1 VTPSMPPPLD
11 VKLMNITASALLVVF
26 VFLVAGLLV
35 GWVSRHPA
43 FAIGGISV
51 TGDVTHNN
59 AVTLRANVTPRLGGT
74 FFTLNLAQAR
84 AAFESVPWVRQ
95 AIVKRAFPNRLNVAL
110 QEHQAVAYWGT
121 EGDTLLVNSF
131 GEVFEANSGEVEQE
145 NLPRLVGPEG
155 QAAIVWTMYQSLQ
168 PAYAAMDMALEQLEL
183 TGRGGWRAGFDT
195 GAEIEL
201 GRGSVTDVL
210 ARSQRFLKTVTQV
223 AARYERKPD
232 ALETADLRY
241 EEGYAIR
248 LRGVTTGVTD
258 TQKK

>member
-1 VTPSMPPPLD
+1 VTPNMPAPLD
-11 VKLMNITASALLVVF
+11 VKLMNLTASALLVVF
-26 VFLVAGLLV
+26 VFLVAGFLV

-51 TGDVTHNN
+51 AGDVTHNN

-95 AIVKRAFPNRLNVAL
+95 AIVRRAFPNRLNVAL

-121 EGDTLLVNSF
+121 EGDTLMVNSF
-131 GEVFEANSGEVEQE
+131 GEVFEANSGEVEQD
-145 NLPRLVGPEG
+145 NLPRLAGPEG
-155 QAAIVWTMYQSLQ
+155 QAAAVWAMYQSLQ
-168 PAYAAMDMALEQLEL
+168 PAYAAMDMAMEQLEL
-183 TGRGGWRAGFDT
+183 TGRGGWRAVFDS

-201 GRGSVTDVL
+201 GRGSANDVL

-248 LRGVTTGVTD
+248 LRGVTTGVAD